1 MIFGAIGSLGDYEH
15 EFDASCILVVDV
27 KAAFSGKFTSNWI
40 PFSSLLEK
48 FMQIATLRRA
58 LFFIGMAACL
68 CFPAM
73 AADRSRIK
81 AEDYVI
87 DAEITPRTHH
97 LAAHAKVKFTALD
110 DISFASFEL
119 HNGLHVTKVTDE
131 KGKPLT
137 AERVTQDSSIR
148 ISFPNTIAKGTTT
161 TLTFDY
167 EGALASGDDS
177 PVEGLKLAY
186 IGEDAIYLLYPG
198 RWFPVTNY
206 GIDRFTAAINVTV
219 PTGITVVGSGSSTVM
234 KPAAAGKA
242 VSSFS
247 WQKPSFPG
255 TIVAGNF
262 QEQAFGQIKVYFGGS
277 TKQLASTYADTASKE
292 LEFFTSLYGAAP
304 GGGTLKIV
312 EIPDDTVPMWWAPEM
327 VVMATRNV
335 TEKVNYRMLADS
347 LGHQWWGA
355 TVSPASKD
363 DWWLMD
369 GGSRDAEMRYVQST
383 AGDQAFEDASR
394 DMAVGALAY
403 DTTPLGSIGKLD
415 TFSPQFQALVTDKGG
430 MIFHM
435 LRWVIGD
442 EAFDKTVKD
451 FMTQF
456 AGRPASVTDFQ
467 TIAEKYYGQKLT
479 PFFTQ
484 WVDGTGAPEF
494 KMKYTVYRVRKG
506 FRVVGEITQDL
517 DLFRMPLELKID
529 TDGQTETKRIEVVG
543 TDSAFAIETFGKPR
557 RLVLDPNNW
566 VLKNS
571 GDLRVRVAIR
581 RGQEL
586 TAQGNLSE
594 ALTELNKA
602 LDVNKNSSLAH
613 YRIADIFFLQRNY
626 QSAANEFRESLNGD
640 GDPRWTE
647 VWSHIMLGKI
657 FDTTGQRERA
667 VNEYRQAIQT
677 GDPTQGAMD
686 EARKYLEKP
695 FERERRPSGN

>member
-1 MIFGAIGSLGDYEH
+1 
-15 EFDASCILVVDV
+15 
-27 KAAFSGKFTSNWI
+27 
-40 PFSSLLEK
+40 
-48 FMQIATLRRA
+48 MQIAPLRRA
-58 LFFIGMAACL
+58 LFFIGMVACL
-68 CFPAM
+68 CFPAV

-87 DAEITPRTHH
+87 DAEIVPRTHR
-97 LAAHAKVKFTALD
+97 LTARAKVKFTALD
-110 DISFASFEL
+110 DVNFASFEL
-119 HNGLHVTKVTDE
+119 HNGLRVTKVTDE

-148 ISFPNTIAKGTTT
+148 ISFPNTMQKGTST

-234 KPAAAGKA
+234 KPAAAGKTVA
-242 VSSFS
+242 SFS

-262 QEQAFGQIKVYFGGS
+262 QETAFGSVKIYFGAG
-277 TKQLASTYADTASKE
+277 TKQLAPAYADTANKE
-292 LEFFTSLYGAAP
+292 LEFFTQQYGQAP

-327 VVMATRNV
+327 AILATRNV
-335 TEKVNYRMLADS
+335 TEKTNYRLLADS
-347 LGHQWWGA
+347 IGHQWWGA

-369 GGSRDAEMRYVQST
+369 GGARDAEMRYVQGT
-383 AGDQAFEDASR
+383 AGEQAFEDASR

-442 EAFDKTVKD
+442 DVFDKSVKE
-451 FMTQF
+451 FMAQF
-456 AGRPASVTDFQ
+456 SGKAATVTDFQ
-467 TIAEKYYGQKLT
+467 TIAEKNYGQKLT
-479 PFFTQ
+479 AFFAQ

-494 KMKYTVYRVRKG
+494 KMKYTVYRVKKG
-506 FRVVGEITQDL
+506 FRVVGEVTQDL

-543 TDSAFAIETFGKPR
+543 TDSAFSIETFGKPR

-571 GDLRVRVAIR
+571 GDLKVRVAIR

-613 YRIADIFFLQRNY
+613 YRIADIFFMQRNY

-695 FERERRPSGN
+695 YERERRPNGN

>member
-1 MIFGAIGSLGDYEH
+1 VWCKGSFLGRTYIQSRT
-15 EFDASCILVVDV
+15 FS
-27 KAAFSGKFTSNWI
+27 AA
-40 PFSSLLEK
+40 LEK
-48 FMQIATLRRA
+48 YMQIARPLRRA
-58 LFFIGMAACL
+58 SIFIGMAACL
-68 CFPAM
+68 CLSAM

-87 DAEITPRTHH
+87 DAEIVPKTHH
-97 LAAHAKVKFTALD
+97 LTARAKVKFTALD
-110 DISFASFEL
+110 DVNFASFEL
-119 HNGLHVTKVTDE
+119 HNGLRVTKVTDE

-137 AERVTQDSSIR
+137 AERVTQDNSIR
-148 ISFPNTIAKGTTT
+148 ISFPNSMPKGTTT

-167 EGALASGDDS
+167 EGSLASADDS

-219 PTGITVVGSGSSTVM
+219 PAGIVVVGSGSTGPA
-234 KPAAAGKA
+234 KPAAAGKT
-242 VSSFS
+242 VTSFT

-262 QEQAFGQIKVYFGGS
+262 QETAFGTIKVYFGAS
-277 TKQLASTYADTASKE
+277 TKQLAPAYADTASKQ
-292 LEFFTSLYGAAP
+292 LEFFTSIYGPAPAA
-304 GGGTLKIV
+304 GALSIV
-312 EIPDDTVPMWWAPEM
+312 ELPDDTVPMWWAPEM
-327 VVMATRNV
+327 AILATRNV
-335 TEKVNYRMLADS
+335 TEKVNYRLMADS
-347 LGHQWWGA
+347 IGHQWWGA

-369 GGSRDAEMRYVQST
+369 GGGRDAEMRYVQST
-383 AGDQAFEDASR
+383 AGEQAFEDASR

-442 EAFDKTVKD
+442 EAFDKSVKD
-451 FMTQF
+451 FMAQY
-456 AGRPASVTDFQ
+456 AGKSVSVADFQ
-467 TIAEKYYGQKLT
+467 TVAEKNYGQKLT
-479 PFFTQ
+479 AFFAQ

-494 KMKYTVYRVRKG
+494 KMKYTVYRVKKG

-543 TDSAFAIETFGKPR
+543 TDSAFSIETFGKPR

-602 LDVNKNSSLAH
+602 LDVNHNSSLAH
-613 YRIADIFFLQRNY
+613 YRIADIFFMQRNY

-640 GDPRWTE
+640 GDPHWTE

-695 FERERRPSGN
+695 YERERRPNGN